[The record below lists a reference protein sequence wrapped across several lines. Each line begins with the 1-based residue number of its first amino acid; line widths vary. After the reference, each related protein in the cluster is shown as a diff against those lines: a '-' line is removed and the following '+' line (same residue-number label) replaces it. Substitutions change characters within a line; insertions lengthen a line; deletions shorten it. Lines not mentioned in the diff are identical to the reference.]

1 MKILYILVP
10 VLVIA
15 LSSSSCIFSDLF
27 GSSREFIADTV
38 VSAPNLKHIEVQYVD
53 TDSSYTVIS
62 YWTDNNGRPLYM
74 KSRQNFIRQIKNGTE
89 KHWAENGQLIY
100 TALWANGT
108 PIGSVMEYYDN
119 GQLKRRIDYDNEKGY
134 ARFEMNYHENGFRK
148 TDTISY
154 IKGKKDG
161 AINYYDFESG
171 EMNETYIYSR
181 DTLIGIRIYKP
192 EYDLLSRQAEVLAK
206 SVKSDSAERQR
217 KDSLF
222 ATLLGNLKSGPSNS
236 WSNGENEK
244 EKLEYLELMLKENQ
258 K

>member
-1 MKILYILVP
+1 MKFLSLIIP
-10 VLVIA
+10 VFVIA

-27 GSSREFIADTV
+27 GSTHKFVADTV

-53 TDSSYTVIS
+53 TDSSYSVIS

-74 KSRQNFIRQIKNGTE
+74 KSRQNFVRQIKNG
-89 KHWAENGQLIY
+89 QLTY

-119 GQLKRRIDYDNEKGY
+119 GQLKRRIDYDDERGY

-154 IKGKKDG
+154 VKGKKDG

-171 EMNETYIYSR
+171 EVNETYIYSR

-192 EYDLLSRQAEVLAK
+192 EYDLLSRQAEILAK
-206 SVKSDSAERQR
+206 SVKRDSAERQR

-222 ATLLGNLKSGPSNS
+222 ATLLGNLKSRSSNS

-244 EKLEYLELMLKENQ
+244 EKLEYLEQMLKENQ